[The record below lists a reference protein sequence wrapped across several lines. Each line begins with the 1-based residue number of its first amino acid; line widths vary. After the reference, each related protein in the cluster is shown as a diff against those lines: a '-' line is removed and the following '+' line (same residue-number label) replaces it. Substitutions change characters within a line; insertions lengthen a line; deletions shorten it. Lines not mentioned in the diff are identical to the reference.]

1 MNQKSKIK
9 NKKNGF
15 TLVEM
20 MVAVALFTVVMMV
33 SIGALLSLVDASRKA
48 QGIQS
53 VINNLNV
60 TLDGTVRALR
70 MGRDYEVRN
79 QNRELSFIPFGG
91 DFTDKW
97 TYSFEENID
106 SSGELR
112 GRIYKYYKPQGL
124 SRVKVPITASEVDID
139 EVKFY
144 VSGTVNTDDVNGT
157 LQPRVM
163 IIVRGKAGLDKEN
176 TTTSFDI
183 QASATQRLLDI

>member
-9 NKKNGF
+9 NQKNGF
-15 TLVEM
+15 TLIEM

-53 VINNLNV
+53 VMNNLNV

-70 MGRDYEVRN
+70 MGSAYEVRN

-91 DFTDKW
+91 DSTDKW

-106 SSGELR
+106 SNGELR

-144 VSGTVNTDDVNGT
+144 VSGTVDTDDTDGI

-163 IIVRGKAGLDKEN
+163 IIVRGRAGLDKEN